1 MSSEKKNEYILLFR
15 GTDWHKGLSPE
26 QMEKVMNQWMAWFNG
41 LKDDG
46 RAKGGQPLER
56 GGRVVSGKKG
66 VVADGPYAESKEE
79 VGGYFL
85 LQVEDIEE
93 ATAIAKQC
101 PGLPYGIV
109 VEVRTVAEMCPVA
122 KELEGREAQAMA

>member
-1 MSSEKKNEYILLFR
+1 MSTENKNEYILLFR
-15 GTDWHKGLSPE
+15 GTNWQKGLSPE

-41 LKDDG
+41 LKEDG
-46 RAKGGQPLER
+46 RAKGGQPLEP
-56 GGRVVSGKKG
+56 GGRVVSGKKA

-79 VGGYFL
+79 IGGYFL
-85 LQVEDIEE
+85 LQVADIEE

-109 VEVRTVAEMCPVA
+109 VEVRTVADMCPAA
-122 KELEGREAQAMA
+122 KELEARAAHAVA

>member
-1 MSSEKKNEYILLFR
+1 MSTSNKNEYILLFR

-41 LKDDG
+41 LKEDG

-56 GGRVVSGKKG
+56 SGKVVSGKKA

-79 VGGYFL
+79 IGGYFL
-85 LQVEDIEE
+85 LQVADIEE

-109 VEVRTVAEMCPVA
+109 VEVRTVAEMCPLA
-122 KELEGREAQAMA
+122 NELETRGAQAVA